1 MYIILD
7 SQEDNTKMF
16 AFTKPL
22 TLTKSQK
29 KNKQKASRRNREKEY
44 WDEWSRAW
52 YERRNSLELTFRIW
66 SGKEFYTLEMREKSK
81 PNWRPSNRWSLVAQG
96 GRMPIPDVVQQA
108 NIWRLKKVLHCLSMK
123 DISWDFYNDLI
134 IESHKR
140 YANDILVAKNKLA
153 REKQYEMYLDWY
165 PVSNREKKSRKK
177 QK

>member
-1 MYIILD
+1 
-7 SQEDNTKMF
+7 MF

-44 WDEWSRAW
+44 WDEWSRGW

-66 SGKEFYTLEMREKSK
+66 SGKEFYTLEMREKSN

-134 IESHKR
+134 IESNKR